1 MPVPMDSAGLIIVIE
16 TRCPDRTGISPQAS
30 KNPRAQEKKKKTSN
44 DSIIMYQS
52 EQKNMLSHVMIC

>member
-1 MPVPMDSAGLIIVIE
+1 MPVPMDSAGLIVIE

-30 KNPRAQEKKKKTSN
+30 KNPRAQKKKSN

>member
-30 KNPRAQEKKKKTSN
+30 KNPRAQEKKKKN
-44 DSIIMYQS
+44 I
-52 EQKNMLSHVMIC
+52 K